1 MPERGVVEVISTA
14 LSPATMGAVAAAA
27 LAGGDWSE
35 LAVAP
40 ALGFL
45 MGVAFLSILPMAPI
59 AVEDGVYGLMS
70 QRLES
75 EEKRIAILTWSAPV
89 YAGGS
94 VAFAAAGWDSMAYL
108 AACYAVASAL
118 LAAITLRFRA
128 SLHAAGV
135 SLPAVALTL
144 MKGPSWS
151 TLLLLLPVV
160 AWARVRAGVH
170 TPRQVAVGAV
180 VGGLV
185 PPALWLL
192 LLGPHP

>member
-1 MPERGVVEVISTA
+1 MPGRGVVEVVSVA
-14 LSPATMGAVAAAA
+14 LSPATMGAVAAVA
-27 LAGGDWSE
+27 LASGGWSE

-70 QRLES
+70 QRIES
-75 EEKRIAILTWSAPV
+75 EEKRIAVLTWSAPV

-94 VAFAAAGWDSMAYL
+94 VAFVAVGWDSMAYL
-108 AACYAVASAL
+108 AACYAVASAM
-118 LAAITLRFRA
+118 LAAITLRLRV

-135 SLPAVALTL
+135 SLPAVALAL
-144 MKGPSWS
+144 MRGLPWS
-151 TLLLLLPVV
+151 ALLLLLPVV
-160 AWARVRAGVH
+160 AWARIRAGVH

-180 VGGLV
+180 AGGLV
-185 PPALWLL
+185 PLALWLL
-192 LLGPHP
+192 LLRPHP